1 MNYVVIANSMAD
13 IEILDSFAV
22 IGSSDLSIS
31 LLNYFNKFP
40 SQREFPLAVY
50 LDPDDW
56 SIGSVNL
63 IKDYSKYQLVSMD
76 VFKYPHLYPEY
87 FI

>member
-13 IEILDSFAV
+13 IETLDPFAV
-22 IGSSDLSIS
+22 DRNGDLNFN
-31 LLNYFNKFP
+31 LLDYFNKYP
-40 SQREFPLAVY
+40 SKQQFPLAIY

-56 SIGSVNL
+56 SIGSVNFT
-63 IKDYSKYQLVSMD
+63 KNHPEYQLVSMY